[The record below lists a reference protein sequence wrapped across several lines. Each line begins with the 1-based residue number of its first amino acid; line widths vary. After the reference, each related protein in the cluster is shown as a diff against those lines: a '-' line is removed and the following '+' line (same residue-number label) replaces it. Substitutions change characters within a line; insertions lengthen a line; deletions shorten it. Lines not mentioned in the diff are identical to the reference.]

1 MVLAAA
7 RDGAFRSGSERHTLR
22 LPPFMKE
29 FVMRR
34 CWSIAEVV
42 VFGVIAACVLITGCS
57 EHRERGYRADDGP
70 RREVI
75 IERDHP
81 RQEVIIERDRPR
93 REVIIE
99 RDKKQYKGDE
109 DRKKEDSKQKEHH
122 D

>member
-1 MVLAAA
+1 MWCLRRRGTV
-7 RDGAFRSGSERHTLR
+7 RSDNGSERHMLR

-57 EHRERGYRADDGP
+57 EGRERSYRGDD
-70 RREVI
+70 R
-75 IERDHP
+75 P

>member
-7 RDGAFRSGSERHTLR
+7 RDGAFRNGSERHMLR

-81 RQEVIIERDRPR
+81 R

>member
-1 MVLAAA
+1 M
-7 RDGAFRSGSERHTLR
+7 LR

-57 EHRERGYRADDGP
+57 EGRERSYRGDDRP
-70 RREVI
+70 RQEVI
-75 IERDHP
+75 IERDRP
-81 RQEVIIERDRPR
+81 RREVIIERDRPR

>member
-1 MVLAAA
+1 M
-7 RDGAFRSGSERHTLR
+7 LR

-57 EHRERGYRADDGP
+57 EGRERSYRGDD
-70 RREVI
+70 R
-75 IERDHP
+75 P

>member
-1 MVLAAA
+1 M
-7 RDGAFRSGSERHTLR
+7 LR

-57 EHRERGYRADDGP
+57 EGRERSYRGD
-70 RREVI
+70 
-75 IERDHP
+75 
-81 RQEVIIERDRPR
+81 DRPR
-93 REVIIE
+93 QEVIIE